1 MGMQDFNINIIEKR
15 MKIMVQHRLHDTHQ
29 KERKGGKLLE

>member
-15 MKIMVQHRLHDTHQ
+15 MKIMNQHLLHDDTHQ
-29 KERKGGKLLE
+29 KERKGGKLL